1 MANVCFM
8 KNKVAAVLLF
18 LLTVCCNHA
27 SAFDAYVYLNGSYV
41 PVNVSENIYKMVF
54 DTDYTYFITANND
67 TATLSNAAFSFITFR
82 KVEKP
87 VGMNAAKTVA
97 TTIVSE
103 NDGIRISSGKAIDA
117 VRIIDSAGN
126 IVADVSPSSN
136 DLFFS
141 TLGLP
146 AGVYIVQASSG
157 KEVSVKKITKN
168 K

>member
-1 MANVCFM
+1 
-8 KNKVAAVLLF
+8 
-18 LLTVCCNHA
+18 
-27 SAFDAYVYLNGSYV
+27 
-41 PVNVSENIYKMVF
+41 MVF
-54 DTDYTYFITANND
+54 DTEYTYFITANND
-67 TATLSNAAFSFITFR
+67 TATLSNTAFSFITFR